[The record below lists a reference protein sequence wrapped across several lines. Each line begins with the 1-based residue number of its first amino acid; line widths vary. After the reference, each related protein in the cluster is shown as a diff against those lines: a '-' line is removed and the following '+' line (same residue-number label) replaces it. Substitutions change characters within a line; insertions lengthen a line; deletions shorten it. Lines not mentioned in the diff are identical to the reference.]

1 MPWWINLC
9 ICIGISGVAGMIE
22 QKKDGDSLPAMLI
35 GFCISIFAVPCVEAL
50 IIAIVCAIKIHMG
63 LL

>member
-1 MPWWINLC
+1 MPWWVNLW
-9 ICIGISGVAGMIE
+9 ICIGISWVAGAIE
-22 QKKDGDSLPAMLI
+22 KKKDGDSLPAILI

-50 IIAIVCAIKIHMG
+50 IIAIVSAIQIHMG